1 MTFSKWFSLLA
12 TLSTVVVVDADLF
25 TSVHEMENLAH
36 YEQRLLEHLQS
47 YLLNQ
52 QIKLD
57 FITQKYDELSNRR
70 VDNTPQNNLGNP
82 ITAFALVKR
91 LVRDWP
97 LVLNLLVENYVP
109 PNHLTQ
115 LPREKELESA
125 LRGLARL
132 KDVYS
137 LSATQLANGMIGD
150 MHDQTIMTA
159 SDCYDMGKYSYERM
173 QYYTSISWFNEAT
186 KKIQNGDKTVQQE
199 KVLAH
204 MFLASSFAGCLVP
217 NQTFNSNRLLQ
228 QLLSDFPNF
237 TLSHELSR
245 DYKEAWVKN
254 CTWIREVNKKYFDED
269 NNKYDMIY
277 KKMCRRDFNMTTSGL
292 RCYYVHY
299 GNPRLLIAPFKL
311 EEIHLDPPL
320 IVFHDVI
327 SNHEIEK
334 IKSNFLKNWKHCN
347 TSSSYTSTVTTY
359 RTCESAKVTD
369 KDPTSAQL
377 SRRVCDMTDL
387 SIDTSEENQV
397 ACYGLGGEF
406 KLHYDLTNESL
417 SEVNHEGNRL
427 ATLMFY
433 LSDVESGGYTVFPEL
448 HKAVTPRKGTALF
461 WFNMDAQGKRL
472 GKMIHGGCPV
482 LQGTK
487 LVLNKWI
494 HEGNQDFEKLC
505 PSDRNF
511 PKRQFYL
518 NTKR

>member
-1 MTFSKWFSLLA
+1 MFFKWFSLLA
-12 TLSTVVVVDADLF
+12 TLSTVVVVDANLF

-47 YLLNQ
+47 YLLEQ
-52 QIKLD
+52 QMKLD

-97 LVLNLLVENYVP
+97 LVLNILVENYVL
-109 PNHLTQ
+109 PNHLMH
-115 LPREKELESA
+115 LPREKELQSA

-132 KDVYS
+132 KDVYN
-137 LSATQLANGMIGD
+137 LSAAQLANGIIGD
-150 MHDQTIMTA
+150 FQDKTIMTA
-159 SDCYDMGKYSYERM
+159 SDCYDMGKYSYKHM
-173 QYYTSISWFNEAT
+173 DFHTSISWFNEAT
-186 KKIQNGDKTVQQE
+186 KKIQNGDKTIQQD

-204 MFLASSFAGCLVP
+204 IFLASTFAGCLVP
-217 NQTFNSNRLLQ
+217 RQTNSNQLLQ
-228 QLLSDFPNF
+228 QLLSEFPNF
-237 TLSHELSR
+237 TLNHDFSH
-245 DYKEAWVKN
+245 DYSEALIKN
-254 CTWIREVNKKYFDED
+254 CSWIREMKKKHFSGDDE
-269 NNKYDMIY
+269 KYDMIY
-277 KKMCRRDFNMTTSGL
+277 SKLCLGDFNTTTSRL

-327 SNHEIEK
+327 SDQEIEK
-334 IKSNFLKNWKHCN
+334 MKSNFHKNWRHCMIINNN
-347 TSSSYTSTVTTY
+347 TSALSTD
-359 RTCESAKVTD
+359 RTCEVAWVTD
-369 KDPTSAQL
+369 KDPTSARL
-377 SRRVCDMTDL
+377 SRRVRDMTDL

-397 ACYGLGGEF
+397 AYYGLGGEF
-406 KLHYDLTNESL
+406 KMHVDYIANESL

-433 LSDVESGGYTVFPEL
+433 LKDVESGGYTVFPVL
-448 HKAVTPRKGTALF
+448 HKAVIPRKGTALF
-461 WFNMDAQGKRL
+461 WFNLNDQGKGL
-472 GKMIHGGCPV
+472 IKMLHGGCPV

-494 HEGNQDFEKLC
+494 HEGNQDFEKQC

>member
-47 YLLNQ
+47 YLLDQ

-57 FITQKYDELSNRR
+57 FITQKYDELSSRR

-115 LPREKELESA
+115 LPREKELQSA

-132 KDVYS
+132 KDVYN

-173 QYYTSISWFNEAT
+173 QYYTSISWFNEAK

-204 MFLASSFAGCLVP
+204 MFLASSFAGCFVP

-237 TLSHELSR
+237 TLNHELSR

-254 CTWIREVNKKYFDED
+254 CTWIREVKKKYFDED

-292 RCYYVHY
+292 RCHYVHY

-327 SNHEIEK
+327 SDHEIEK
-334 IKSNFLKNWKHCN
+334 IKSNFLKN
-347 TSSSYTSTVTTY
+347 
-359 RTCESAKVTD
+359 
-369 KDPTSAQL
+369 
-377 SRRVCDMTDL
+377 
-387 SIDTSEENQV
+387 
-397 ACYGLGGEF
+397 
-406 KLHYDLTNESL
+406 ESL
-417 SEVNHEGNRL
+417 SDVNHRGNRL

-433 LSDVESGGYTVFPEL
+433 LSDVQSGGYTVFPEL

-511 PKRQFYL
+511 PKQHFYL
-518 NTKR
+518 NKKR